1 MPKTYG
7 GTRYGG
13 TQAAGVEVRDEV
25 VVEAAG

>member
-1 MPKTYG
+1 MPKAYG

-13 TQAAGVEVRDEV
+13 TRAAGAEVRDEV